1 MPLSDWMVEEH
12 RTGELM
18 FYQVYRMINDDKV
31 TRGGIWDNR
40 ADAERLAKILN
51 EEAEYAAAK

>member
-1 MPLSDWMVEEH
+1 MPLSDWMVEEIK
-12 RTGELM
+12 TGERF
-18 FYQVYRMINDDKV
+18 FYQVYRMINTDKV

-51 EEAEYAAAK
+51 EEARYAAAK